1 MAHVTTLLAKAGHIY
16 RTEGW
21 GSLLRATFLFTLHL
35 FYVSWVHQVYASVL
49 EEDQS
54 LRNNNLAPPLDDVT
68 HMFLSTNEQVDDV
81 EARGY
86 EFRSV
91 VRDSRAMLNAGAT
104 AACVFVGKEL
114 GNVVWVATTQQAMDS
129 LKEAPFTVDFAGGE
143 CWTGRAWT
151 NPKYRGSGLFSY
163 ADIKSRRRQLEQGIR
178 VSKWALGEQNMPSK
192 SIAARIGATVCGEGR
207 YRRILWW
214 SSWKERALGEGG
226 QCRGQ
231 AL

>member
-1 MAHVTTLLAKAGHIY
+1 MAHVTALLARARHIY

-21 GSLLRATFLFTLHL
+21 ASLLRGTFLFALHL
-35 FYVSWVHQVYASVL
+35 FYVRWVHQVYASVL
-49 EEDQS
+49 ENDPS
-54 LRNNNLAPPLDDVT
+54 LRGDDLTPALEDVT
-68 HMFLSTNEQVDDV
+68 HMFLSTNEEVDDV

-86 EFRSV
+86 EFRSLV
-91 VRDSRAMLNAGAT
+91 LDSRAMLDAGAT

-151 NPKYRGSGLFSY
+151 NPKYRRSGLFSY
-163 ADIKSRRRQLEQGIR
+163 GDIESRRRQLEQGIR
-178 VSKWALGEQNMPSK
+178 VSKWALGEQNIPTK
-192 SIAARIGATVCGEGR
+192 TIAARIGATVCAEGR

-214 SSWKERALGEGG
+214 KSWKERPLG
-226 QCRGQ
+226 
-231 AL
+231 LSS

>member
-1 MAHVTTLLAKAGHIY
+1 MTDVTPLLARAKDIY

-21 GSLLRATFLFTLHL
+21 TSLLRGTFLFALHL
-35 FYVSWVHQVYASVL
+35 LYVRWVQQVYASVL
-49 EEDQS
+49 EHDQS
-54 LRNNNLAPPLDDVT
+54 LSNHNLAPPLDDVT
-68 HMFLSTNEQVDDV
+68 HMFLSTNEEVDDV

-86 EFRSV
+86 ELRSV
-91 VRDSRAMLNAGAT
+91 VRDAGAMLDAGAT

-151 NPKYRGSGLFSY
+151 NPRYRQAGLFSY

-178 VSKWALGEQNMPSK
+178 VSKWALGEHNIPSK
-192 SIAARIGATVCGEGR
+192 RIAARIGATPCAEGR
-207 YRRILWW
+207 YRRVLWW
-214 SSWKERALGEGG
+214 RSWKEIPLGPSS
-226 QCRGQ
+226 
-231 AL
+231 